1 MKNFLWILIP
11 LVGVLL
17 AFLLKSPYAAYSIY
31 TFILLVALANV
42 SSRAWLAGLDCERE
56 IDVETVQ
63 QGQAAQIEVRVT
75 NRRGFPIPWIYVE
88 DMVPAYCQRSGDHSR
103 LAVLMPGRSL
113 LIQYKLTFPRRG
125 YHRIGPMMMESGD
138 VFGLQKRFKSG
149 QRQDYVSVLPTIAYI
164 DTFNVASKRPQGPV
178 KSTNKIYEDPSLLN
192 GLREYQ
198 PGDPL
203 NRIDWKAS
211 ARTDELVT
219 KIFDPT
225 TVTGATMVL
234 DLHADSY
241 KPEEAELRQE
251 LAITTTAS
259 IAYLLQLSGEQLGM
273 ITNGLDAAEI
283 AQYEIKAKRELS
295 REEIEETLAQE
306 QDSDRLSPLQVP
318 TTKSPI
324 QAQLIIENLARIKP
338 GFGLSVSDMII
349 EEFRSLPRD
358 ATLIPV
364 VPYVDEKLA
373 ITLAEMKLAGFSVSV
388 FLIRDKKHYTDAAA
402 LLARHQIHV
411 FHILEEGSLHEISP
425 QKIGH

>member
-17 AFLLKSPYAAYSIY
+17 AFVLKSPYVSYSIY
-31 TFILLVALANV
+31 AFILLVALANL

-88 DMVPAYCQRSGDHSR
+88 DMIPPYAERSGDHSR
-103 LAVLMPGRSL
+103 LATLMPGRSL

-149 QRQDYVSVLPTIAYI
+149 RRQDYVSVLPTIAYI
-164 DTFNVASKRPQGPV
+164 DTFNVASKRPMGPV

-225 TVTGATMVL
+225 TVTGGTLIL

-241 KPEEAELRQE
+241 KPEEADLRQE

-259 IAYLLQLSGEQLGM
+259 IAYLLQMSGEQLGM
-273 ITNGLDAAEI
+273 VTNGLDAAEI
-283 AQYEIKAKRELS
+283 AEYEIKAKRELS
-295 REEIEETLAQE
+295 REEIENELLAE
-306 QDSDRLSPLQVP
+306 QDSNRLSPLQVP
-318 TTKSPI
+318 TQKSPI
-324 QAQLIIENLARIKP
+324 QAQIIIENLARIRP
-338 GFGLSVSDMII
+338 GYGLNICDMLL
-349 EEFRSLPRD
+349 EEFRGLPRD

-373 ITLAEMKLAGFSVSV
+373 ITLAEMKMAGFSVSV
-388 FLIRDKKHYTDAAA
+388 FLIRDKKHYADAAG

-411 FHILEEGSLHEISP
+411 FHIQEEGSLHEISP